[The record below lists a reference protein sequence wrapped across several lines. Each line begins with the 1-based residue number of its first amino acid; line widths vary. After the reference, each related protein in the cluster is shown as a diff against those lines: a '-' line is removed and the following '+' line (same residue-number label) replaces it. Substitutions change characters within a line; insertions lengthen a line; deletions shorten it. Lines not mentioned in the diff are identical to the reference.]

1 MIFLEK
7 VGLLKKTTNWTKEQ
21 VAVHAVKFYAT
32 GCTPV
37 TIASSAGFC
46 ASVSSFSPVQ
56 FHSSDDNK
64 TSLGYPLYTVP
75 HRQSQ

>member
-7 VGLLKKTTNWTKEQ
+7 GGLLKTTNWTKEQ
-21 VAVHAVKFYAT
+21 VTVHAAKFYAA
-32 GCTPV
+32 CAPV
-37 TIASSAGFC
+37 TIASSTGLCAG
-46 ASVSSFSPVQ
+46 VSSFSSVQ